1 MFTFAREYEVLEIIF
16 KLLCVAQEA
25 GDDCPFPVN
34 AMTDAT
40 IEYPNALPR
49 TIREYK

>member
-16 KLLCVAQEA
+16 KLLCVALEA

-34 AMTDAT
+34 AVTDAT
-40 IEYPNALPR
+40 IEFPKALLR
-49 TIREYK
+49 KIREYK